1 MTGELYALLTLAF
14 GLGLVHALDADH
26 IAAVSVL
33 SSEKTTLHK
42 SLGFAIQW
50 ALGHG
55 SIILIM
61 TLLFMTLGESVPQ
74 LLSVVAEQVVGLV
87 LIFLGMALI
96 YRIQRYRLRLHF
108 HSHEGYLPHAH
119 WYQKDETDSGHQTHK
134 AVYVGGL
141 HGMAGSAPLLAA
153 LPVVQ
158 SGNLSEIVL
167 YVAIFSAGVFVA
179 MFSFGGVFALCMKK
193 IMHKSNVW
201 MKSVQLF
208 IAIASIGIGV
218 RLVSG

>member
-1 MTGELYALLTLAF
+1 MAGELYALLILAF

-33 SSEKTTLHK
+33 SSEKTTFHK
-42 SLGFAIQW
+42 SVGFAIQW

-55 SIILIM
+55 SIILVM
-61 TLLFMTLGESVPQ
+61 TLLFMMLGESIPQ
-74 LLSVVAEQVVGLV
+74 MLSAIAEQVVGVV
-87 LIFLGMALI
+87 LIFLGLAI
-96 YRIQRYRLRLHF
+96 VYKIQRYRLRIHF
-108 HSHEGYLPHAH
+108 HTHEGYLPHAH
-119 WYQKDETDSGHQTHK
+119 WYQKDQTDSEHQKHK

-158 SGNLSEIVL
+158 SGSLSEIFL
-167 YVAIFSAGVFVA
+167 YVAIFSTGVFVA
-179 MFSFGGVFALCMKK
+179 MLCFGGVFALCMKK
-193 IMHKSNVW
+193 IMNKSHLW
-201 MKSVQLF
+201 MKSVQIF